1 MKSYENLTM
10 KNSMRISAVSI
21 LLMLALGTAGCSR
34 PETATKSETK
44 RASTSDAASKWEGAL
59 VKRPAGPSVEDGK
72 VYLVRGGKRCW
83 VLSVE
88 WLKLHGYKFPDDV
101 KEIPAEELA
110 SIPLGEVIH

>member
-1 MKSYENLTM
+1 M
-10 KNSMRISAVSI
+10 KNSMRISAVCF
-21 LLMLALGTAGCSR
+21 LLILALGSIGCSG
-34 PETATKSETK
+34 PEAAKKSDAKT
-44 RASTSDAASKWEGAL
+44 ASTNDAASKWEGAL
-59 VKRPAGPSVEDGK
+59 IKRPAGPSVEDGK

-110 SIPLGEVIH
+110 SIPLGEEIH